1 MTHAE
6 KNLAEKNRQSYAG
19 PPYRN
24 SFAGVMS
31 KMLQWRFE
39 KIGGTW
45 YWTAGEHTT
54 TTGPF
59 PSFISCLVDAQER
72 GLFAQG
78 YEPRKVPVAPLPAIE
93 RRPVGKKIPEVLFA
107 PMVIGH

>member
-1 MTHAE
+1 MPKKILQKKIASPMLIHPTATVS
-6 KNLAEKNRQSYAG
+6 L
-19 PPYRN
+19 
-24 SFAGVMS
+24 VMS

-107 PMVIGH
+107 PMVVGH

>member
-1 MTHAE
+1 MPNKKILQKKIASSMLIHPTATV
-6 KNLAEKNRQSYAG
+6 
-19 PPYRN
+19 
-24 SFAGVMS
+24 FAGVMS
-31 KMLQWRFE
+31 NMLQWRFE

-45 YWTAGEHTT
+45 YWTAGERTT

-59 PSFISCLVDAQER
+59 PSFISCLVDAQEH

-78 YEPRKVPVAPLPAIE
+78 YEPTKVPVAPLAAIE
-93 RRPVGKKIPEVLFA
+93 RRSVGKKIPELLFA